1 MKKTS
6 NKGSLAK
13 ELFRRNLGVTYL
25 PLLKVLSNLSVAAQN
40 SDGLS
45 LVKNIYK
52 PKQPSVTKRI
62 ARIGLNTGVANL
74 KIRTF
79 TNLRIVTD

>member
-1 MKKTS
+1 MTRFLEAWSEKK
-6 NKGSLAK
+6 NG
-13 ELFRRNLGVTYL
+13 LGVKGKKREA
-25 PLLKVLSNLSVAAQN
+25 KVN
-40 SDGLS
+40 
-45 LVKNIYK
+45 KNICK